1 MWDDPGFMGL
11 LGGLGSGLLRAGA
24 GGQPIGSRGQALA
37 DIPLLAMQGQL
48 QGMQQA
54 MLQRKMQQQQQRD
67 AAWAQM
73 VGGQGQ
79 GAGTPAPAGAPAQGG
94 LLDAPAPG
102 GALAG
107 AQPGQAQG
115 GQGAPAGG
123 ALAGIQP
130 NLMPLLRMMGPE
142 QGSAMLGRI
151 LAQQPQTHVVAPGGS
166 LVDNTGRAIFQAPAA
181 SKLLSPEEFAQRAQ
195 LAQLGAARNSMN
207 VRLPPMEN
215 SFAQT
220 TGSALGKE
228 AAQLGEAGAR
238 AADTIRNL
246 DRFSRAMDRF
256 PTGAAANARL
266 TIGQWAQQLGIPD
279 SALPQGM
286 DRNAVASAEEMR
298 SISSQMLTSLIGP
311 GGFPA
316 NNFSD
321 ADRKMLENAL
331 ANIGTTPEGNRTIIE
346 AGKAAARRNLDVARA
361 WRDWQMQHGTT
372 AESYL
377 AFQQQRMPQIRER
390 DVIAPLVQ
398 PYVQSGT
405 GARAG
410 GGQPRQAAAP
420 AAAPAAGAGSYT
432 AQQKTAAI
440 EQARQII
447 GPPPNDPA
455 SLPQYQRALVEAA
468 AKLLQQNGGR

>member
-1 MWDDPGFMGL
+1 MEWFQNPGLMGL

-37 DIPLLAMQGQL
+37 DIPLLAMQGQQ

-54 MLQRKMQQQQQRD
+54 MLQRKMQQEQQRD

-73 VGGQGQ
+73 FGGQGQ

-94 LLDAPAPG
+94 LLDGPAPG

-107 AQPGQAQG
+107 ALPGAGGQAPP
-115 GQGAPAGG
+115 PAG
-123 ALAGIQP
+123 ALAGIPP
-130 NLMPLLRMMGPE
+130 NLVPLLRMMGPE

-151 LAQQPQTHVVAPGGS
+151 LAQQPQTHVVGPGGA
-166 LVDNTGRAIFQAPAA
+166 LVDNSGRAIFTAPAA
-181 SKLLSPEEFAQRAQ
+181 SKLMTPEEMAQQ
-195 LAQLGAARNSMN
+195 LQLRQAGAARTSMN

-215 SFAQT
+215 AFAQT
-220 TGSALGKE
+220 TGTSLGKE
-228 AAQLGEAGAR
+228 AAELGEAGSR

-246 DRFSRAMDRF
+246 NRFEKAMDRF

-266 TIGQWAQQLGIPD
+266 TIGRWAQQLGIPD

-286 DRNAVASAEEMR
+286 DRNATASAEEMR
-298 SISSQMLTSLIGP
+298 SISSQMLTSMIGP

-321 ADRKMLENAL
+321 ADRRVLENAL
-331 ANIGTTPEGNRTIIE
+331 ANIGTSPEGNRAIIG
-346 AGKAAARRNLDVARA
+346 AAKAAARRNLDVSRA

-377 AFQQQRMPQIRER
+377 AFQQQRLPQIREK
-390 DVIAPLVQ
+390 DVIAPMFG
-398 PYVQSGT
+398 QS
-405 GARAG
+405 A
-410 GGQPRQAAAP
+410 PAP
-420 AAAPAAGAGSYT
+420 AAAGGAAARPAGRQAAPLPMVDQGGKQVPDASQLQDGAVYLLPNGSR
-432 AQQKTAAI
+432 
-440 EQARQII
+440 ARFDAKRQTF
-447 GPPPNDPA
+447 
-455 SLPQYQRALVEAA
+455 VEAP
-468 AKLLQQNGGR
+468 